1 MKINNGKELQNIIII
16 NSSADITKITKILW
30 KFTENAQENLL
41 IFWQQILRYQQVI
54 LYDLEKICLILI
66 KMILTD
72 ELKIL
77 DDKIKANQ
85 AH

>member
-41 IFWQQILRYQQVI
+41 IFWQQILCYQQVI

>member
-54 LYDLEKICLILI
+54 LYDLERICLILI